1 MELMTKEI
9 RNKIPKMTETA
20 EQEDPR
26 VYVKFFYPL
35 GSWTWYGMEFD
46 GDDLFYGYVDGD
58 YGEYGYFTL
67 SELQSFKD
75 RFGLGIERDKHWDDK
90 TTMKSIL
97 GE

>member
-1 MELMTKEI
+1 MELMTKQI
-9 RNKIPKMTETA
+9 RNKIPKMTETS

-26 VYVKFFYPL
+26 VYVKFFDPT
-35 GSWTWYGMEFD
+35 GSWTWYAMEFD

-67 SELQSFKD
+67 SELQSFKG

-90 TTMKSIL
+90 ITMKSVL

>member
-9 RNKIPKMTETA
+9 RNKIPKMTETS

-26 VYVKFFYPL
+26 VYVKFFYPQ
-35 GSWTWYGMEFD
+35 GSWTWYGIEFD

-90 TTMKSIL
+90 TTMKSVL